1 MQNKHSIISIKEA
14 PKAGPTPTK
23 DLVLLFKT
31 CNQMEKLCRENGG
44 VGLHA
49 IQIGL
54 PWDLFIINRNE
65 NYEFYFNCSYE
76 GIGNTSMSIEGCLS
90 IKDDTC
96 LKLRR
101 FQVARYSEV
110 LVKGI
115 RLLCNDAIKSEPFQS
130 VEKGKQAVIFQHEID
145 HSLGISIADFGKEIQ
160 LIT

>member
-1 MQNKHSIISIKEA
+1 MQNKYSIISIKEA
-14 PKAGPTPTK
+14 PKSVSTPTK

-49 IQIGL
+49 IQVGL

-65 NYEFYFNCSYE
+65 NYEFYFDCSYE
-76 GIGNTSMSIEGCLS
+76 GIGNTSIAIEGCLS
-90 IKDDTC
+90 IKDETH

-110 LVKGI
+110 LVKGF
-115 RLLCNDAIKSEPFQS
+115 RLLFSDVIKSEPFQS
-130 VEKGKQAVIFQHEID
+130 VEKGTQAVIFQHEID
-145 HSLGISIADFGKEIQ
+145 HSSGISIADFGKEIQ